1 MKQEVVKANA
11 VEDKVKIE
19 CLETAMKTKDEMKYN
34 KLKILKA
41 VKTIETKN
49 KFKSNYNLKTHVIL
63 IYCDPLLLFSMVMD
77 KIYIAWLC

>member
-1 MKQEVVKANA
+1 MKQEVEVVKANA

-41 VKTIETKN
+41 VKTIKN
-49 KFKSNYNLKTHVIL
+49 KEQIQKEL
-63 IYCDPLLLFSMVMD
+63 
-77 KIYIAWLC
+77 